1 MTIRCRQSLTQ
12 YVFTA
17 RRYASVIPY
26 LCLSVSVYHKSKLL
40 DVSSRFLDI
49 SKKIRVL
56 TSGTLP
62 QTLYWEKISPWQ
74 IDHVVT
80 LTTIAAP
87 FAWQSILYTRGA
99 RRLLHFRQSYCSN
112 SITLTCC
119 GFVVQLVPQLYS
131 SWQDFDWHRASH
143 GWLSSRVV
151 SMLDSGAVGPGFIS
165 QPRRCRVTV
174 LGKLF
179 TPVVPLFTKQPS

>member
-1 MTIRCRQSLTQ
+1 MPAWYHTC
-12 YVFTA
+12 VC
-17 RRYASVIPY
+17 
-26 LCLSVSVYHKSKLL
+26 LCLSITSRNCWTVQADFWQTFDLSYTVLQGKS
-40 DVSSRFLDI
+40 DI

-62 QTLYWEKISPWQ
+62 QTLYREKISPWQ